1 MIIST
6 SMFDPNKNERKKEK
20 QGHSACSVRATISQ
34 SQKQDEQFVMHI
46 QNEKL
51 QYNFAILKP

>member
-46 QNEKL
+46 QNVKK
-51 QYNFAILKP
+51 NTTV